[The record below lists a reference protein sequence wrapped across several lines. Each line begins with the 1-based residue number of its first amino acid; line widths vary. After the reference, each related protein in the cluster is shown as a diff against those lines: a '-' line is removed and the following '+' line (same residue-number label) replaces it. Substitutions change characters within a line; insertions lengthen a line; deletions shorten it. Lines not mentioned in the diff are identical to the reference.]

1 MMCGVDLHLA
11 GKTAVVTGA
20 GKGIGLA
27 ITRALAEEGATVVA
41 GSRSVTPALA
51 ELSSVFPLAVDLASA
66 DGPGRL
72 LELAASHGGADI
84 LINNVGA
91 THSRPNGFLSITDD
105 DWLETITINFL
116 SAVRATRAALPQ
128 LLEHRGTIVT
138 VCSVNA
144 TLPDP
149 LVMDYSAAKGALLNF
164 SKSLSKEFGPQGI
177 RVNTVSPGPVET
189 DLWLG
194 EHGMAHSVA
203 AATGGNP
210 EDVAKGAA
218 GQSVTNRFTHP
229 EEVAALVVM
238 LASDRAGNVTGAD
251 HIIDGGLTISL

>member
-1 MMCGVDLHLA
+1 MSVVDLGLA

-27 ITRALAEEGATVVA
+27 VTRALAEQGAHVVA
-41 GSRSVTPALA
+41 GSRTVTA
-51 ELSSVFPLAVDLASA
+51 
-66 DGPGRL
+66 
-72 LELAASHGGADI
+72 ELAALDRVSPFALDLATNDGVTRLMAEAANRGGVDV
-84 LINNVGA
+84 LVTNVGA
-91 THSRPNGFLSITDD
+91 TRPRPDGFASITDD
-105 DWLETITINFL
+105 DWLETLTINFM

-128 LLEHRGTIVT
+128 LLEKRGAIVT

-164 SKSLSKEFGPQGI
+164 CKALSKEVGPRGV

-194 EHGMAHSVA
+194 EHGMAQSVG
-203 AATGGNP
+203 AATGAAP
-210 EDVAKGAA
+210 ADVQAGAA
-218 GQSVTNRFTHP
+218 AQSVTNRFTHP
-229 EEVAALVVM
+229 QEVADLVVM
-238 LASDRAGNVTGAD
+238 LASERVANMTGAD
-251 HIIDGGLTISL
+251 HIIDGGLTTSL